1 MLFLPS
7 YLNRS
12 QSNLLKLIHIP
23 CLLPQNTSL
32 VWILV
37 ASLSL
42 FLCYASSKKGKKT
55 NFLLCAELCCFMT
68 GKSSFLRTFT
78 VVSCVY
84 WANVWF
90 LISKVLHKFSFL
102 IYFKIC
108 KHLLPRNINSFE
120 SVHQH
125 LHIYRV
131 MPYFPW
137 TYSSII

>member
-42 FLCYASSKKGKKT
+42 FLCYASSKKGKKI
-55 NFLLCAELCCFMT
+55 NLLCAELCCFMT

-108 KHLLPRNINSFE
+108 KHLWPGNINSFE
-120 SVHQH
+120 SVHQL

-137 TYSSII
+137 SYSSFI